1 MSDEPIVAAARELA
15 RGTLRALVIV
25 AVGITAVAAVVAGV
39 TGAIS
44 ALIGVSFVAL
54 LFGLST
60 VLLAWST
67 RRGAGSALGVLLGA
81 MVGRLILYA
90 AALSALAQV
99 DWVHRTSLALA
110 TAVAVA
116 LTLAYELRTLSRMPR
131 LFWIDAHARHT
142 AALDTNGVDK

>member
-1 MSDEPIVAAARELA
+1 MTTDPIAAAARDLA
-15 RGTLRALVIV
+15 RGTLRALAIV
-25 AVGITAVAAVVAGV
+25 TAGIVAVAAVVAGTAAAV
-39 TGAIS
+39 S
-44 ALIGVSFVAL
+44 ALIGVTFVAL

-116 LTLAYELRTLSRMPR
+116 LTLAYELRALSRMPR
-131 LFWIDAHARHT
+131 LFWIDVHASRT
-142 AALDTNGVDK
+142 AALDTHGVEK

>member
-1 MSDEPIVAAARELA
+1 MSTSPIADAATELSH
-15 RGTLRALVIV
+15 GTLRVL
-25 AVGITAVAAVVAGV
+25 AVVTLAIAGV
-39 TGAIS
+39 ALLVAGAAAAIS
-44 ALIGVSFVAL
+44 ALIGAGFVAL
-54 LFGLST
+54 LFGVSAA
-60 VLLAWST
+60 LLAWSA

-116 LTLAYELRTLSRMPR
+116 LTLAYELRALARMPR
-131 LFWIDAHARHT
+131 LFWIDANASQT
-142 AALDTNGVDK
+142 AALDTTRSR